1 MDIKELEQKRDAHI
15 TGFFWLALQI
25 AVIFAVPAVAAALI
39 GKALNSHFSTTGLQ
53 YALLLFAL
61 ILSWGIMAHQYQKK
75 TRELKDVET
84 RLKEAR
90 AVAAQQMQT
99 SAKP

>member
-25 AVIFAVPAVAAALI
+25 AIIFAVPAVVAALA
-39 GKALNSHFSTTGLQ
+39 GKALNTYFSTSGLQ

-75 TRELKDVET
+75 TRDLKDIEDK
-84 RLKEAR
+84 LKAAR
-90 AVAAQQMQT
+90 ATAQP
-99 SAKP
+99 KP

>member
-25 AVIFAVPAVAAALI
+25 AIIFAVPAVAAALI
-39 GKALNSHFSTTGLQ
+39 GKALNSYFSTTGLQ

-75 TRELKDVET
+75 TRELKDIET

-90 AVAAQQMQT
+90 AAAQQMQT

>member
-1 MDIKELEQKRDAHI
+1 MNIKELEQKRDDHI

-25 AVIFAVPAVAAALI
+25 AIIFAVPAVVAALA
-39 GKALNSHFSTTGLQ
+39 GKALNTYFSTTGLQ

-61 ILSWGIMAHQYQKK
+61 IFSWGIMAHQYQKK
-75 TRELKDVET
+75 TRALKDIET

-90 AVAAQQMQT
+90 TVAAQQMQT
-99 SAKP
+99 PAKP